1 MGAPYRL
8 LQSDFSAG
16 QIDRMVEANL
26 NLSYKTIGLRQSL
39 NTIHNV
45 NKTVSKRPGTEF
57 YGSSTE
63 FFDIGPGQGKADIL
77 LPDGRTVM
85 LVFDATH
92 SHLFCEGVRTESQVT
107 IGVDGPY
114 HTAVYQNFLYVVGPN
129 VPLVKIFRIYDDNGT
144 ITMVDRSIGYS
155 TWSAANPPSCVTSA
169 SVTFSSCMVSGGR
182 LFLSKGNV
190 FWFSR
195 IRVVGSL
202 VEDTDGFPL
211 WTMDFKLSDL
221 VNNNVYVDSS
231 YGFEGREND
240 MYSSEIKWMANM
252 GRVIIGTGAGIFMS
266 TTQGI
271 DPTTFDTVMT
281 SSYGTSG
288 IQPVLVSNMLFFL
301 SSDRRK
307 IFSAYFSS
315 DYQGLL
321 ISDVTA
327 NVRDMF
333 SSGIRAFWAFDYPE
347 LSVYAVTEDG
357 RMLFCQPSYLQ
368 GGMVFAWSEWTLPFG
383 GVFRAVF
390 HERLTDDPLHRI
402 CALVGTLTGNTATMV
417 SVAFGEP
424 YNDDTGR
431 ALMDFMQTIP
441 NSDLTTEANHVE
453 ATVVDFGE
461 DVMMTVFV
469 RSSTASAPIVLRN
482 IPTED
487 GEISFDVPANV
498 EGFYDDDGELLSSVE
513 ITCGIEYEGRIGLFQ
528 QILPNNS
535 GIALSSKHNVRDIS
549 VMVFRSFG
557 GYIEVAGR
565 KSDDLPYLR
574 YGRSSYSA
582 NMYDFTENGVY
593 AYTGVLKITNPRYIG
608 PVDADNTAHDV
619 LEDDCVVLV
628 LDRPFPFNL
637 MAVSIGYIV
646 TEVN

>member
-45 NKTVSKRPGTEF
+45 NRTVSKRPGTAF
-57 YGSSTE
+57 YGDVE
-63 FFDIGPGQGKADIL
+63 DFGIDPFPGKAEL
-77 LPDGRTVM
+77 FLPDGRMV
-85 LVFDATH
+85 LFLFDATH
-92 SHLFCEGVRTESQVT
+92 SHIFCEGVRTESQVT

-114 HTAVYQNFLYVVGPN
+114 HTAVYQNFLYIVGPN
-129 VPLVKIFRIYDDNGT
+129 VPLVKILMFTDVSDT
-144 ITMVDRSIGYS
+144 ITITDKSIAYS
-155 TWSAANPPSCVTSA
+155 NWTNHPSCVTSA
-169 SVTFSSCMVSGGR
+169 TDAFCTCMVSGGR
-182 LFLSKGNV
+182 LFLAKGNAYYY
-190 FWFSR
+190 SR
-195 IRVVGSL
+195 IRVAGDQDL
-202 VEDTDGFPL
+202 TEDSDGFPK
-211 WTMDFKLSDL
+211 WTMDFKLSDD

-231 YGFEGREND
+231 FGFEGREND
-240 MYSSEIKWMANM
+240 MYGTEIKWIANM

-271 DPTTFDTVMT
+271 DPLTFDTVMT
-281 SSYGTSG
+281 SSYGTSDV
-288 IQPVLVSNMLFFL
+288 QPVLVSNMLFFL

-333 SSGIRAFWAFDYPE
+333 WAGIRSFWAFDYPE

-357 RMLFCQPSYLQ
+357 RTLFCQPSYVQ

-383 GVFRAVF
+383 EALMAVF
-390 HERLTDDPLHRI
+390 HERLTDEPFHRI
-402 CALVGTLTGNTATMV
+402 CALVGAVDGNTGTMV
-417 SVAFGEP
+417 SIEFSEP
-424 YNDDTGR
+424 YRDDTGR
-431 ALMDFMQTIP
+431 ALMDYMHTIP
-441 NSDLTTEANHVE
+441 NEDLTTSANHVE
-453 ATVVDFGE
+453 ATVADFGE
-461 DVMMTVFV
+461 DVNMTVFV

-487 GEISFDVPANV
+487 GEISFDVPTNV
-498 EGFYDDDGELLSSVE
+498 EGFYDDDGELLSTVE

-565 KSDDLPYLR
+565 KSADLPYLR

-582 NMYDFTENGVY
+582 NMYDFTESGVY
-593 AYTGVLKITNPRYIG
+593 AHTGVLKITNPRYIG
-608 PVDADNTAHDV
+608 HDSADNTARDV

-646 TEVN
+646 TEVT